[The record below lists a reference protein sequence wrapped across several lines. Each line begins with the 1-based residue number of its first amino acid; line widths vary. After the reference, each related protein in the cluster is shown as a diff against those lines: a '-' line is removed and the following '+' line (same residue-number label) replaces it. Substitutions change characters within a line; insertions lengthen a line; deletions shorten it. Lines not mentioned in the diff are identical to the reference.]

1 MEFFDR
7 LDSKKRREMKLNFF
21 LPRQE
26 IWRIDTN
33 QRNVKNLAM
42 EYSRIKFVLKDSNYN
57 LERNLKRL
65 RIWII
70 LLYKFTTN
78 SYVSNELILQQK

>member
-21 LPRQE
+21 PPQE

-42 EYSRIKFVLKDSNYN
+42 EYSRIKFVLKDSNLITISN
-57 LERNLKRL
+57 VILKG
-65 RIWII
+65 WE
-70 LLYKFTTN
+70 F
-78 SYVSNELILQQK
+78 E

>member
-21 LPRQE
+21 LSRQE

-42 EYSRIKFVLKDSNYN
+42 EYSRIKFVLKDSNLITISN
-57 LERNLKRL
+57 VILKG
-65 RIWII
+65 WE
-70 LLYKFTTN
+70 F
-78 SYVSNELILQQK
+78 E

>member
-42 EYSRIKFVLKDSNYN
+42 EYSRIKFILKDSNLITISN
-57 LERNLKRL
+57 VILKG
-65 RIWII
+65 WE
-70 LLYKFTTN
+70 F
-78 SYVSNELILQQK
+78 E

>member
-7 LDSKKRREMKLNFF
+7 LDSKKRREMKFNFF
-21 LPRQE
+21 PPQE

-42 EYSRIKFVLKDSNYN
+42 EYSRIKFVLKDSNLITISN
-57 LERNLKRL
+57 VILKG
-65 RIWII
+65 WE
-70 LLYKFTTN
+70 F
-78 SYVSNELILQQK
+78 E